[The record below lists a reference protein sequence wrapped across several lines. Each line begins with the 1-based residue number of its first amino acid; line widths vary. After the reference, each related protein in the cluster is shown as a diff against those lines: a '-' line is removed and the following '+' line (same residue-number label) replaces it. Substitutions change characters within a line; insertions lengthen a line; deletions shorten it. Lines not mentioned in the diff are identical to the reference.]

1 MSSHV
6 TQWIH
11 EGTGTAPELR
21 WSFVTDA
28 PLQSMDLANEAG
40 SLLAADQ
47 SGGMYLFDRRGK
59 IVTVSRGFLD
69 IRDIAV
75 CERGSGGVAVLGE
88 NRIVAVTPAL
98 KIDWSIELSESVLTA
113 GIAPFGEHFVA
124 CLANGVNYI
133 MRSDRKRIAKFETL
147 RPIRF
152 ARFFHTRTELV
163 LAAEYGFLGV
173 CNFRGELLW
182 TEKLFS
188 NVGEMAM
195 ASDAGLI
202 ALALFAHGIQKYTR
216 TGDAAG
222 RYMVEGTPHQIA
234 LSESGNRIAMTTLE
248 RHVYWIDLEGNLIWA
263 ATTPEVVKK
272 VRVSPL
278 GEAMFLGLKTGRI
291 LALEWPGTPPL
302 G

>member
-1 MSSHV
+1 MSSHA
-6 TQWIH
+6 TKWIN
-11 EGTGTAPELR
+11 EGTGSAPALR
-21 WSFVTDA
+21 WSFVTDS
-28 PLQSMDLANEAG
+28 PIQTMGLANEPG
-40 SLLAADQ
+40 TLLVADQ

-59 IVTVSRGFLD
+59 ILAVSRGFLD
-69 IRDIAV
+69 VRDLSF
-75 CERGSGGVAVLGE
+75 CERGSGAVAVLGE

-98 KIDWSIELSESVLTA
+98 KIDWSIELSEPVLTA
-113 GIAPFGEHFVA
+113 AIAPFGEHFAA
-124 CLANGVNYI
+124 CLSNGVNYI

-152 ARFFHTRTELV
+152 ARFSHTRTELV

-173 CNFRGELLW
+173 CNFRGEPLW
-182 TEKLFS
+182 KEKLFS

-216 TGDAAG
+216 EGDTAG

-263 ATTPEVVKK
+263 ATSPDVVRKIC
-272 VRVSPL
+272 VSPL
-278 GEAMFLGLKTGRI
+278 GDAMFLGLKNGRI
-291 LALEWPGTPPL
+291 LALEWATP
-302 G
+302 